1 MIDSG
6 WERAAVPLKFQMGD
20 IVLGK
25 AMLSLFRRS
34 AQLDERPLHVG
45 DIPRPPPVL
54 DGADGYVVWSQPIA
68 RKLPVLSARRDA
80 ILYTPRQYRRFSI
93 RLCGDFEQYMG
104 TFSART
110 RSGLRR
116 KLRKMAEA
124 SGGTIDCREY
134 RTPAQISL
142 FFPPARKVSSK
153 TYQERL
159 LKLGLPADEEF
170 FKSAQA
176 CSTDDGVRA
185 YLLFVNGVPI
195 SYLYC
200 VVRGQV
206 VSYDYHGYDP
216 AYAKLSPGTV
226 LQTIALKSLF
236 AEQRFTMFD
245 FREGEGEH
253 KERFSTESCLCGDVY
268 VVSRRVAPM
277 SRVMLHYLMDRTS
290 ASGGVI
296 LDRLKLKSRLR
307 RLVRGGLGATLLI
320 QVEAFGVGDL
330 PVWG

>member
-1 MIDSG
+1 MIGSG

-68 RKLPVLSARRDA
+68 RKLPVLSACRDA

-93 RLCGDFEQYMG
+93 RLCGDFEQYVG

-226 LQTIALKSLF
+226 LQTVALKSLF

-307 RLVRGGLGATLLI
+307 RLVRGGLGAALLF